1 MLLAEGLEKPR
12 RTKMKHY
19 QVKIC
24 QTTFDGP
31 SCQAQGF
38 FCAPTQKR
46 RSLEIPETQIIFQNS
61 DIFFQNSDKK
71 MSKLRFYDILIVYQ

>member
-46 RSLEIPETQIIFQNS
+46 RSLEIPETQIIFQSS
-61 DIFFQNSDKK
+61 DIFSKSQIRKRQNSD
-71 MSKLRFYDILIVYQ
+71 FTTF